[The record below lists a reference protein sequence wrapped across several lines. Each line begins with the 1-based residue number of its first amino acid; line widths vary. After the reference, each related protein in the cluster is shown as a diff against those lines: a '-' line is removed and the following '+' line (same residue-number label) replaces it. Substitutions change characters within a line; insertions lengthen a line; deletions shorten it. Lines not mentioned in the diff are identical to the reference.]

1 MSCWGWSPDISVPK
15 ISYRAQTKKHQV
27 YDHLPPITKT
37 INFRQTRNAWHCWRS
52 KDELISDVLL
62 WNPSHGRAM
71 AWRLAGTY
79 IKQLCADTGRSHEDQ
94 PEAIYDRERW
104 RERVM
109 DIRAEGATWRWLL
122 SVCLMLSISSIFNL
136 LQFSCFFFRMK
147 QFYSFRCFSFPTFHY
162 RHGIFF
168 IILFHS
174 WIVTVYSYCLC
185 LGLEFFFTFV
195 IAWISSLYIRR

>member
-79 IKQLCADTGRSHEDQ
+79 IKQLCAYTGRSHEDQ
-94 PEAIYDRERW
+94 PEAMYDRERW

-122 SVCLMLSISSIFNL
+122 SVCLMLSISSISNL
-136 LQFSCFFFRMK
+136 LQFSCFFSGWSSSIPFDVSLFRL
-147 QFYSFRCFSFPTFHY
+147 S
-162 RHGIFF
+162 
-168 IILFHS
+168 IIAMA
-174 WIVTVYSYCLC
+174 Y
-185 LGLEFFFTFV
+185 
-195 IAWISSLYIRR
+195 SSLSYSIPESWLYILIVCVMVSSSFSHL